1 MCPSAGCSA
10 TGRRRSS
17 MAQHCCVRRPR
28 FYRPLSTV
36 ITSRSRRRAPRAQ
49 RRLLAQRATYACHA
63 AYRPAAAF
71 LPPPILSIP
80 LCAGARRRC
89 ACLVR
94 CARPSVRTRHGP
106 SPPTVSPSA
115 TALTGRSLPVRV
127 PPAPS
132 LTVQL
137 RLLVSTG
144 LTRTGCVRCHRP
156 RPTVTVA
163 LPLPLARAGRA
174 GSPGFQV
181 LSRGARRAAGGRH
194 GRLLFRLGA
203 APGRRRGPSARRRA
217 AARASSCQ

>member
-1 MCPSAGCSA
+1 MPL
-10 TGRRRSS
+10 GRLLCDGQTPILNGAALLCAR
-17 MAQHCCVRRPR
+17 AQVLS
-28 FYRPLSTV
+28 PLTV

-63 AYRPAAAF
+63 TYRPAAAF

-115 TALTGRSLPVRV
+115 TALTSRSLPVRASV

-156 RPTVTVA
+156 RLTVTVA
-163 LPLPLARAGRA
+163 LP
-174 GSPGFQV
+174 
-181 LSRGARRAAGGRH
+181 RH
-194 GRLLFRLGA
+194 RDWQDELA
-203 APGRRRGPSARRRA
+203 AP
-217 AARASSCQ
+217 ASSF